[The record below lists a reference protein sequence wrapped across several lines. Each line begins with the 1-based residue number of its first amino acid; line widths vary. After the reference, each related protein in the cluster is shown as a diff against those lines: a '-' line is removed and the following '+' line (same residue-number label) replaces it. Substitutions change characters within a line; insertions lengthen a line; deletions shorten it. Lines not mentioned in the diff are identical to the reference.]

1 MSSWQKNFTC
11 GKSTLVNDISKQ
23 KQEDNQRRR
32 EMGRFSYHCQA
43 FWKDDAGGY
52 IGMVG
57 FHVGYYIQQVIRK
70 RRSKRAID
78 LFLKATR
85 DDEDVMVNTDYKQEV
100 ATVLLNRT

>member
-1 MSSWQKNFTC
+1 
-11 GKSTLVNDISKQ
+11 
-23 KQEDNQRRR
+23 
-32 EMGRFSYHCQA
+32 
-43 FWKDDAGGY
+43 
-52 IGMVG
+52 MVG
-57 FHVGYYIQQVIRK
+57 FHVGYYIQQAIRK